1 MQPKDMKTINMEDP
15 MRQQI
20 IVWSTQQAL
29 FLTWQQ
35 LRRFVAKRLYE
46 ALGRDI
52 HPNPFQDNGYWDI
65 LTDKMQP
72 AEIKKLCPYF
82 TETVREK
89 QRFQA
94 YYSKWKREIGSEFI
108 EKLVE
113 KEAPFP
119 IVGSVSN
126 HEGVWFLGKSTPYF
140 INYKDR
146 RNKR

>member
-1 MQPKDMKTINMEDP
+1 

-20 IVWSTQQAL
+20 IAWNTQQAL
-29 FLTWQQ
+29 FLTWHQ

-46 ALGRDI
+46 VLGRDI

-65 LTDKMQP
+65 LTDKMQQ
-72 AEIKKLCPYF
+72 AEIEKLCPYF
-82 TETVREK
+82 TETTREK
-89 QRFQA
+89 RWFRA

-119 IVGSVSN
+119 IMGSVAN

-140 INYKDR
+140 INYEDR